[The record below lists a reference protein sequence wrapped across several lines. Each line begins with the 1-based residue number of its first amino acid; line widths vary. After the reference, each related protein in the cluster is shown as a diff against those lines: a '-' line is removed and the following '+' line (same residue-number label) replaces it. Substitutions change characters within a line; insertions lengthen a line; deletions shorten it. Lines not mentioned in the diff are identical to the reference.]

1 MKKLKPVVIFTT
13 FWDAAYLV
21 DSKCVLFDWHGNI
34 KKLNLQSE
42 PCNFSIKSV
51 ALSHPSF
58 EKISKLKGIFR
69 GNRDRLDFFCP
80 SYDLLHKYH
89 KDKDWNYYIEKYKE
103 IMRNNKKDIGDW
115 ISSLEL
121 NNIYILCCW
130 EDTSGVAKCHRKII
144 YDTLKTSRIAKDK
157 LILIYRDGGKIKK
170 NSGIGIEMQLGMHT
184 INSASIEDDSMDGC
198 ISPTTHTTSSSI
210 SRGTMLWRNDR
221 GELITAIS
229 DTGTMGASNGV
240 S

>member
-42 PCNFSIKSV
+42 PCNFSVKSV

-115 ISSLEL
+115 ISFLEL

-157 LILIYRDGGKIKK
+157 LILIY
-170 NSGIGIEMQLGMHT
+170 
-184 INSASIEDDSMDGC
+184 
-198 ISPTTHTTSSSI
+198 PTTYTTSSSI